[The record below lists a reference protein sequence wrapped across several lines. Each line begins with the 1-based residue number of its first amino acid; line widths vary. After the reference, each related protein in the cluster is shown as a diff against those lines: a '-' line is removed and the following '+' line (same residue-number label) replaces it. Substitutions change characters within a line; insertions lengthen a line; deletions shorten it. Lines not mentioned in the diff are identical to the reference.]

1 MHRIQYQT
9 ITENDPKNMSEQ
21 LEFTIS
27 SVNDRQFIDLYNS
40 YISFDYIIES
50 NFITDATFNVKP
62 FGTTLSGIFEQCNL
76 DLIYIDNQG
85 TLQNGTFESIL
96 YAPDY
101 RQIIGALTTEHLKQG
116 FERDDGNTFLF
127 KKSSAKIYD
136 ESIKFTKINGKNCA
150 VYRCRIPFRYLFE
163 LANNEFNTINFKEI
177 NFKMRFKD
185 PFKYICEYNS
195 PTNTYYIKS
204 DSSIVPTN
212 FLYDNVKVMY
222 HYYQDLEPSPAISC
236 ELKNTPMQ
244 AFRFPLGTN
253 NFVKKQLLM
262 NDVYR
267 YLMIFCTVEP
277 DNFTVLAENQLQKI
291 TMGSQGKSFFS
302 EVITDD
308 LAWDYTT
315 FCLNSGKHGIIY
327 KAIYN
332 KNHFL
337 VLPLDEIIDY
347 DAPSFL
353 DFEIKYTGTT
363 SGTLHLL
370 FFGK

>member
-40 YISFDYIIES
+40 YISFDYIIKC
-50 NFITDATFNVKP
+50 DAADDIIFKP
-62 FGTTLSGIFEQCNL
+62 FNTTLPGIFEQCNL
-76 DLIYIDNQG
+76 DVIYIDNQG
-85 TLQNGTFESIL
+85 SLQNGTFESIL
-96 YAPDY
+96 NAPDY
-101 RQIIGALTTEHLKQG
+101 RQIIAALFNNNEKQYDE
-116 FERDDGNTFLF
+116 ERDGNTFEF
-127 KKSSAKIYD
+127 HIGNEKIYND
-136 ESIKFTKINGKNCA
+136 DIDLEKHEDSSGTFHKHRF
-150 VYRCRIPFRYLFE
+150 RIPFRYLFE

-185 PFKYICEYNS
+185 PFKYI
-195 PTNTYYIKS
+195 TDGIYIKNTHITAS
-204 DSSIVPTN
+204 A

-222 HYYQDLEPSPAISC
+222 HYYQDLETTGSQ

-267 YLMIFCTVEP
+267 YLVIFCTEEP
-277 DNFTVLAENQLQKI
+277 DDFTLLVENKLQKI

-302 EVITDD
+302 EVVTDD

-315 FCLNSGKHGIIY
+315 FCINSGKHSCIY
-327 KAIYN
+327 KNAYD
-332 KNHFL
+332 KNNFL

-353 DFEIKYTGTT
+353 DFEIKYYTNDAVVPPVTT

>member
-40 YISFDYIIES
+40 YISFDYIIKCDT
-50 NFITDATFNVKP
+50 NDDITVEPFN
-62 FGTTLSGIFEQCNL
+62 TTLPGIFEQCNL
-76 DLIYIDNQG
+76 DVIYIDNQG
-85 TLQNGTFESIL
+85 SLQNGTFESIL
-96 YAPDY
+96 NAPDY
-101 RQIIGALTTEHLKQG
+101 RQIIAALFNNNEKQSDEEH
-116 FERDDGNTFLF
+116 DGNTFELRIGIEEIYYDEIDF
-127 KKSSAKIYD
+127 KKHEDSSGTFHKHR
-136 ESIKFTKINGKNCA
+136 F
-150 VYRCRIPFRYLFE
+150 RIPFRYLFE

-185 PFKYICEYNS
+185 PLKYIR
-195 PTNTYYIKS
+195 TYDDDDKTWYINGT
-204 DSSIVPTN
+204 SITPMA

-222 HYYQDLEPSPAISC
+222 HYYQDLETAGSQ

-253 NFVKKQLLM
+253 SFVKKQLLM

-267 YLMIFCTVEP
+267 YLVVFCTKDPE
-277 DNFTVLAENQLQKI
+277 NFTSLVDNELQKI

-302 EVITDD
+302 EVVTHD

-315 FCLNSGKHGIIY
+315 FCINSGKHSRIY
-327 KAIYN
+327 KDTYYRD
-332 KNHFL
+332 HFL

-353 DFEIKYTGTT
+353 DFEIKYIAPS